1 MAFFIN
7 KQINSK
13 IWSVRHCTRDLSVLT
28 LHGLDQLLHIFN
40 IYNPGLWD
48 RSKETDKL
56 IIEEE
61 ARQNTRILLR

>member
-1 MAFFIN
+1 M
-7 KQINSK
+7 
-13 IWSVRHCTRDLSVLT
+13 LT